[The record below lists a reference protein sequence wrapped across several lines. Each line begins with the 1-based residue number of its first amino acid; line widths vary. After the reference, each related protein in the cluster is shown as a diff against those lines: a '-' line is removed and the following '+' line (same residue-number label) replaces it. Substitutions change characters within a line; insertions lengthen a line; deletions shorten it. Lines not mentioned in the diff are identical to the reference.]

1 MRGRGEG
8 GEGGEHGGA
17 EGGAVGG
24 FFDDGAGRRLGGGCL
39 EAFRAVCKLEV
50 RL

>member
-1 MRGRGEG
+1 MVGAGEEG

-24 FFDDGAGRRLGGGCL
+24 FFDDGAGRGGGVL
-39 EAFRAVCKLEV
+39 VGVRYVCMEV
-50 RL
+50 L